1 MQRNPS
7 HFGSKRRPVV
17 ARHRVHRLGQHRLHR
32 RHHGQV
38 HGWDRT
44 AGRSRTR
51 TCSSGRRRHPRAR
64 PRRRGAAARAW
75 LAASVAKPRGEGD
88 GDWRAFRAKTDD
100 QDAAQLEMAR
110 AWQRTKFDAGWA
122 APHWPREF
130 GGQGLSG
137 IEAGVVAEEEAHF
150 DVAANFFVV
159 GIDMAGPTLMAHG
172 TPEQQKRFLEPMLRG
187 DESWCQLFS
196 EPGLGLGPRVA
207 QHPRRAG
214 RRRVGA
220 RRAEGVDLVGPH
232 RGLGRSAWPARTR
245 TSPSTPGITYFL
257 VDMHAPGVDVRP
269 LRQIDGAIHF
279 NEVFLD
285 GVRVPARPRRR
296 RRRRRLARRDDD
308 AHRRAHVDRR
318 GRSDRVAR
326 GGGPGPAVRPRR
338 RARASRQELARPG
351 HPRDDP
357 ALARLPGA
365 HRDRQGRAARP
376 GGVGAQA
383 GQQPPGRARRAR

>member
-1 MQRNPS
+1 MSTTP
-7 HFGSKRRPVV
+7 P
-17 ARHRVHRLGQHRLHR
+17 
-32 RHHGQV
+32 
-38 HGWDRT
+38 
-44 AGRSRTR
+44 
-51 TCSSGRRRHPRAR
+51 
-64 PRRRGAAARAW
+64 PRRRSELGRGPGC
-75 LAASVAKPRGEGD
+75 ASVARPRGEGD

-137 IEAGVVAEEEAHF
+137 IEAGVVAEEEARF

-159 GIDMAGPTLMAHG
+159 GIDLAGPTLMAHG

-196 EPGLGLGPRVA
+196 EPGSGSDLASLSTRAERDGDEWVLTGRRCGPRR
-207 QHPRRAG
+207 PTRPT
-214 RRRVGA
+214 GA
-220 RRAEGVDLVGPH
+220 
-232 RGLGRSAWPARTR
+232 SAWPARTP
-245 TSPSTPGITYFL
+245 TSPSTPASPTSSSTCTRR
-257 VDMHAPGVDVRP
+257 VDVRP

-296 RRRRRLARRDDD
+296 RRRRRLAGGDDD
-308 AHRRAHVDRR
+308 AHRRAHLDRR
-318 GRSDRVAR
+318 GWPDRLAR
-326 GGGPGPAVRPRR
+326 GRRPGPAVRPRPGAAACAR
-338 RARASRQELARPG
+338 RSPELATREMIQRWLVYRVRTATAKGVPPG
-351 HPRDDP
+351 
-357 ALARLPGA
+357 
-365 HRDRQGRAARP
+365 P

-383 GQQPPGRARRAR
+383 GQQPPGGARWAP